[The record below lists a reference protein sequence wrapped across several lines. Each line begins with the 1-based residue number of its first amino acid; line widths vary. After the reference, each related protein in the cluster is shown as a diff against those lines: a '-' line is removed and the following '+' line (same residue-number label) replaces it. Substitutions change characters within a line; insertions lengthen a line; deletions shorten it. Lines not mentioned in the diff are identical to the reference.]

1 MKAVGFGSSC
11 GATDHLSSY
20 VQVTYIS
27 CSYLYI
33 YYLYSLSVYCV
44 NICVYWC
51 KMKVIDFDFESLH
64 HRPPLFI
71 RAGDQLYIYIYCSYP
86 YAVLVFSL
94 MYVYICLCI
103 GLRCKVI
110 DFYSSCFTTDHL
122 SSYVQVTNYIYIY
135 ILFLSTCSTRFLSDV
150 RLYLFMYWFKM

>member
-122 SSYVQVTNYIYIY
+122 SSYVQTNIYIYIY